1 MFIENQSVNPAV
13 HNICIKIA
21 QRCVWVIQACLREEE
36 RIEAVREFYRVCRE
50 EIDKPPGREEE
61 L

>member
-21 QRCVWVIQACLREEE
+21 KRCVWIIQAVLREDE
-36 RIEAVREFYRVCRE
+36 RAIACNEFYRICRE